1 MWRWQVKKY
10 KEFINE
16 NHIFFTALAVAS
28 AGHLFLLLFFIVGYK
43 TNNELHITIKQSY
56 APAQV
61 VLMPLVKRTAPV
73 PQKNNQQPKPITV
86 SKKISKA
93 TTPKTTAIKK
103 AETNIK
109 SEPIKKA
116 AQKIQKNPPKTVAQK
131 DVQKKP
137 VLQKK
142 EKVAQVKKTIEKKET
157 QPTKPQEK
165 KQQSEQKVVEKTKQ
179 EEPKTPTNKEL
190 AKQKEVARADVVEIP
205 QEPIHVGYEQYQE
218 LEMQEYFRQE
228 IVRNWSPPPGF
239 SSDTA
244 CEIKLVVSGAGVIE
258 KIEVCK
264 SSGSLAYDTSVKLA
278 VKLINVPKWAYNK
291 SIHLYFKQS

>member
-10 KEFINE
+10 KEFISE
-16 NHIFFTALAVAS
+16 NHIFFTALALAS

-61 VLMPLVKRTAPV
+61 VLMPLVKRTQPV

-86 SKKISKA
+86 SKKISKT

-109 SEPIKKA
+109 PEPTKKSV
-116 AQKIQKNPPKTVAQK
+116 QKSSPKKTVALK
-131 DVQKKP
+131 EASKKTVP
-137 VLQKK
+137 QKK
-142 EKVAQVKKTIEKKET
+142 EEVVRAKKTIEKKET

-165 KQQSEQKVVEKTKQ
+165 KQLAEQKIVEKAPKEETKV
-179 EEPKTPTNKEL
+179 TPIKEL

-205 QEPIHVGYEQYQE
+205 QEPIYVGYEQYQE

-239 SSDTA
+239 SNDTA
-244 CEIKLVVSGAGVIE
+244 CEIKLVISGSGVIE